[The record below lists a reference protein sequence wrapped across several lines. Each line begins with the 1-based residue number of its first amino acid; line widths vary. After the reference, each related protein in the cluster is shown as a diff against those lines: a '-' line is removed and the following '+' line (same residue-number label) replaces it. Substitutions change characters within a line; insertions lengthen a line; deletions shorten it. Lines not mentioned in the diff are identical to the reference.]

1 MERYNI
7 IVLIPSYNELKT
19 LKKIILSVNNLLPV
33 LVIDDNSSDGTFEY
47 LKKEK
52 VFHIRNNKQIGYER
66 SIIKGFKY
74 IINKKKKIKYIITMD
89 ADGEHLPS
97 ELKKFFKLKNYNLVI
112 GNRSN
117 FNRAVEY
124 LISFIFK
131 SKFNLRDPLS
141 GFKMYS
147 TRVLKNQK
155 IFSSNYF
162 LVDLASYIISENK
175 KKCIN
180 INVKVKKRDGKS
192 KLNKIFQL
200 YLKMI
205 NIILFIL
212 CFTKHGN
219 KT

>member
-19 LKKIILSVNNLLPV
+19 LKKIILSVNKLLPV

-66 SIIKGFKY
+66 SIIKGFKH
-74 IINKKKKIKYIITMD
+74 IINKKKKIKNIITMD

-117 FNRAVEY
+117 FNRTVEY

-131 SKFNLRDPLS
+131 SKFNLLDPLS
-141 GFKMYS
+141 G
-147 TRVLKNQK
+147 
-155 IFSSNYF
+155 I
-162 LVDLASYIISENK
+162 
-175 KKCIN
+175 
-180 INVKVKKRDGKS
+180 
-192 KLNKIFQL
+192 
-200 YLKMI
+200 
-205 NIILFIL
+205 
-212 CFTKHGN
+212 
-219 KT
+219 

>member
-7 IVLIPSYNELKT
+7 VVLIPSYNELKT
-19 LKKIILSVNNLLPV
+19 LKKIVLSVNKLLPV
-33 LVIDDNSSDGTFEY
+33 LVIDDHSSDGTFEY

-52 VFHIRNNKQIGYER
+52 VFHIRNNKQIGYEK
-66 SIIKGFKY
+66 SLIKGFRY
-74 IINKKKKIKYIITMD
+74 IINKKKRIQNIITMD

-97 ELKKFFKLKNYNLVI
+97 ELKKFFKFKDYNLVI
-112 GNRSN
+112 GKRNN
-117 FNRAVEY
+117 FNRIVEY

-131 SKFNLRDPLS
+131 SKFNLYDPLS

-147 TRVLKNQK
+147 TKVLKNQK
-155 IFSSNYF
+155 KFNDKYF
-162 LVDLASYIISENK
+162 LVDLASYIISENQ
-175 KKCIN
+175 KKCMN

-192 KLNKIFQL
+192 KLDKIFQL

-205 NIILFIL
+205 SIAFFIL
-212 CFTKHGN
+212 SFTKHGN